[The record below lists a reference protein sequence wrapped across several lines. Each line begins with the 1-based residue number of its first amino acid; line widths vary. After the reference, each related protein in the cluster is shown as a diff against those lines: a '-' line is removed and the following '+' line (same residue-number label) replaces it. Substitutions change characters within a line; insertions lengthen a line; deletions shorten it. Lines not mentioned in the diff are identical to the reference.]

1 MEYFDKISMIKR
13 NIRNIDNIQN
23 IDNVDN
29 VDNISNIDDM
39 DEIICGCNLC
49 NSIRI
54 ITLNHKL
61 IYNFMLCI
69 ITFIVIGIIYF
80 SLI

>member
-13 NIRNIDNIQN
+13 NIRN
-23 IDNVDN
+23 VDN
-29 VDNISNIDDM
+29 VDDMDDM
-39 DEIICGCNLC
+39 DEIICECNLC

-54 ITLNHKL
+54 ITLNYKL
-61 IYNFMLCI
+61 IYNLMLCI
-69 ITFIVIGIIYF
+69 ITFFFIGIIYF